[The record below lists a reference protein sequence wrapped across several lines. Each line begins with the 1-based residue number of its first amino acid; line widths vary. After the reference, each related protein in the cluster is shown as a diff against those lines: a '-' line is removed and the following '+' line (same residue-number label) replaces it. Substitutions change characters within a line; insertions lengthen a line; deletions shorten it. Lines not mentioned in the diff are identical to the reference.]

1 MEELKRRF
9 EEHLI
14 TDEKRMEHISE
25 SIDKIKDN
33 HLAHIQASMG
43 ELEKRYASIEADITW
58 LKWGVMLIIAGI
70 VAVYFKTT
78 G

>member
-9 EEHLI
+9 EEHLLV
-14 TDEKRMEHISE
+14 DEKHFAHISE

-43 ELEKRYASIEADITW
+43 ELEKKYASIEADITW
-58 LKWGVMLIIAGI
+58 LKWGMMLIIGGI
-70 VAVYFKTT
+70 VAVYFKQ
-78 G
+78 